1 VRERASTNLHC
12 SADNGGVPELE
23 KNVNDEF
30 MLKEYESIA
39 AAHFDSQAGLRQQFR
54 FYLIVVAVPLTV
66 LGFALNRPAGSGLQ
80 VKDIGLLT
88 LPPLVSSVFAG
99 IGFLGMLLS
108 LAMIHTAFDSVLYAR
123 TVNGVRKYF
132 ADRALQLGVDLAPY
146 FVMPTDKAKP
156 HYFHFRAFFYQHIL
170 ISFINAAYIW
180 LGLENLH
187 PGVLAAVVFFILFA
201 AEVACYPIFAKIRE
215 GKQIAD

>member
-1 VRERASTNLHC
+1 VHNRE
-12 SADNGGVPELE
+12 VPANE

-54 FYLIVVAVPLTV
+54 FYLIIAAVPLTV
-66 LGFALNRPAGSGLQ
+66 LGVALNRPSGSGLQ
-80 VKDIGLLT
+80 VKEIGLLS
-88 LPPLVSSVFAG
+88 LPALVSAVFAG

-132 ADRALQLGVDLAPY
+132 TDRALDSGVDLQPY
-146 FVMPTDKAKP
+146 FVMPTNKAKP
-156 HYFHFRAFFYQHIL
+156 HYFHFRAFFYQHML
-170 ISFINAAYIW
+170 ISFVNAAYLW
-180 LGLENLH
+180 LGIENFH
-187 PGVLAAVVFFILFA
+187 RGWLATVVFSVLF
-201 AEVACYPIFAKIRE
+201 VGQVGSYPMFAKLRQQ
-215 GKQIAD
+215 KQIAD